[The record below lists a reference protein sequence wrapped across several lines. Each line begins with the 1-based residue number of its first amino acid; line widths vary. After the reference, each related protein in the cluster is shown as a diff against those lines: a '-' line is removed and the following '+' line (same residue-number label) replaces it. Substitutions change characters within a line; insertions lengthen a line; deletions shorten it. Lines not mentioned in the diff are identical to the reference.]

1 MKKTSENE
9 RREADLTKKPINLSF
24 DDNSSFGLLIQQCM
38 CVCVCVC
45 VWRPGVSQP
54 GLGENHSIISLK
66 LCADP
71 VQTNLSC
78 HVNPSYHISAT

>member
-45 VWRPGVSQP
+45 VCVKAWGFPARPWGKSQ
-54 GLGENHSIISLK
+54 
-66 LCADP
+66 
-71 VQTNLSC
+71 
-78 HVNPSYHISAT
+78 YHFS